1 MNEQDNSNY
10 EDSPSVASPL
20 HRLRSDLCCLEDYG
34 SVYISFQRYLREEF
48 AISEEAADALVASSE
63 MSALLPDQEFYENYS
78 ESAKDTFCLAV
89 YHFAAPFYETLHTKE
104 DTDEW
109 MNDLMDLLLPQ
120 DTPHDR
126 VDCMG
131 ECENGDTTWCS
142 LGDCPVRTIAMDL
155 GVMCLQPDFNAL
167 GYLVDAEREFTN
179 VSRRI
184 ELAMAF
190 NVIDSMT
197 ATNLQSCYLYAYQD
211 FLNSK

>member
-1 MNEQDNSNY
+1 MY
-10 EDSPSVASPL
+10 M
-20 HRLRSDLCCLEDYG
+20 
-34 SVYISFQRYLREEF
+34 SFQRYLREDLE
-48 AISEEAADALVASSE
+48 ISEEAADALVASSE
-63 MSALLPDQEFYENYS
+63 MSALLPDQEFYENYP

-89 YHFAAPFYETLHTKE
+89 YHFAAPFYEALHTKE
-104 DTDEW
+104 VTDEW

-131 ECENGDTTWCS
+131 ERENGDTTWCS
-142 LGDCPVRTIAMDL
+142 LGDCPVRTIAMNL
-155 GVMCLQPDFNAL
+155 GVMCLQPDFDAL
-167 GYLVDAEREFTN
+167 GYQIDAEHEFTN

-197 ATNLQSCYLYAYQD
+197 ATNLQSCYLYAYQH